1 MAKEFERKFLLA
13 LESIPIPKK
22 HKKTWITQGYIFADM
37 GKNIRVRL
45 TKKKSFLCVKFTEGV
60 ITDEFEYK
68 IPQEDALEIYEQ
80 CEWTLEKKRLSF
92 KCGGVHFDIDTYPNG
107 LVVVETEFDYL
118 TDMLNWEKP
127 SWIGVEVSGKS
138 EYSNVVLAKQNLKF

>member
-1 MAKEFERKFLLA
+1 MAKEIERKFLLA
-13 LESIPIPKK
+13 DGPIPIPKK
-22 HKKTWITQGYIFADM
+22 HKKSWIYQGYIFADM

-45 TKKKSFLCVKFTEGV
+45 SKKKSYLTVKFTDKA

-68 IPQEDALEIYEQ
+68 IPQEDALEIYDK

-92 KCGGVHFDIDTYPNG
+92 KRGGVHFDVDTYPNG
-107 LVVVETEFDYL
+107 LVTVEAEFDDL
-118 TDMLNWEKP
+118 TDMITWEKP
-127 SWIGVEVSGKS
+127 SWIGEEVSGQS